1 MERSPRHGVAG
12 RHIGLLLAVLAAG
25 CDGLLDVDTTGIL
38 TPDDLDDA
46 GPAAIAPI
54 INGVVYNYH
63 EAADDIARYAAL
75 FTDEMIAAATGSI
88 VQVDERFV
96 QPSNLALTASPYTTL
111 HEARHLADTTFLVL
125 QSRLS
130 DPAYSTVEL
139 LIRQGI
145 AMSKLYSGL
154 ARVWL
159 AELYC
164 WSILTGVHPET
175 EPLMP
180 DARVRQALGFLREAE
195 GEASVIGFE
204 RVRLAALAGQAR
216 AHLWLGEYDLATA
229 LAAGVPREFRYIAEY
244 SQNAPSQYNEVYART
259 WGDAASL
266 AWTIG
271 SGEVPSR
278 GNELWE
284 HFERFVRLNLIVVR
298 PPGFISERRVIP
310 VMLQTLYQRQDSEI
324 LVASGIEA
332 MLIRAEA
339 AVRGGQTSV
348 AEQILNDLRSDY
360 SLRVLLHS
368 KVPLPLPANE
378 FAPLTLSGDMASDL
392 KTVADER
399 ARELWLTG
407 DRLTTS
413 RRFRH
418 DAFGIDI
425 FPPVKVG
432 VGGGDD
438 TALPIPQL
446 ELDTNPNLSP
456 SMACPAG
463 QTVGSWR

>member
-1 MERSPRHGVAG
+1 MKRSTRHRYAC
-12 RHIGLLLAVLAAG
+12 RIGLPLAVLAAG

-54 INGVVYNYH
+54 INGVVHNYH

-75 FTDEMIAAATGSI
+75 LTDEMIAAASGSI
-88 VQVDERFV
+88 VQVDERFI
-96 QPSNLALTASPYTTL
+96 QPSNLALMVSPYTTL
-111 HEARHLADTTFLVL
+111 HQARHLADTTFLIL
-125 QSRLS
+125 QSRLA
-130 DPAYSTVEL
+130 DPAYSEIVL
-139 LIRQGI
+139 LGLQGI
-145 AMSKLYSGL
+145 AMSKLYGGL
-154 ARVWL
+154 ARIWL

-175 EPLMP
+175 EPLLP
-180 DARVRQALGFLREAE
+180 DARMRQALGHLREAE
-195 GEASVIGFE
+195 GEALVIGFE
-204 RVRLAALAGQAR
+204 RVRLAALVAQAR
-216 AHLWLGEYDLATA
+216 AHLWLGEYDLAAA
-229 LAAGVPREFRYIAEY
+229 LAAGVPREFRYVAEY
-244 SQNAPSQYNEVYART
+244 SQNAPPQYNEVYAST
-259 WGDAASL
+259 WGDASSL

-284 HFERFVRLNLIVVR
+284 HFESFVGLNLIAVR
-298 PPGFISERRVIP
+298 PAGFISESRSVP

-324 LVASGIEA
+324 LIASGIEA

-339 AVRGGQTSV
+339 AVRGGQNAL
-348 AEQILNDLRSDY
+348 AEEILNDLRSDY
-360 SLRVLLHS
+360 SLRMLLHS
-368 KVPLPLPANE
+368 RVPLPRAADQLARL
-378 FAPLTLSGDMASDL
+378 ALTGDMATDL

-407 DRLTTS
+407 DRLATS
-413 RRFRH
+413 RRFRR
-418 DAFGIDI
+418 DAFGIDL
-425 FPPVKVG
+425 FPPVKAG

-438 TALPIPQL
+438 AAFPIPQL
-446 ELDTNPNLSP
+446 ELDTNPNLSQ

>member
-1 MERSPRHGVAG
+1 MEDTLRYGVA
-12 RHIGLLLAVLAAG
+12 RCIALLLALLAAG
-25 CDGLLDVDTTGIL
+25 CDGLLEVDTTGIL

-46 GPAAIAPI
+46 GPAAVAPI
-54 INGVVYNYH
+54 INGVVHNYH

-75 FTDEMIAAATGSI
+75 FTDEMIAAASGSI
-88 VQVDERFV
+88 VQVDERFI

-111 HEARHLADTTFLVL
+111 HQARHLADTTFLVL

-130 DPAYSTVEL
+130 DPAYSDVAL
-139 LIRQGI
+139 LALQGI
-145 AMSKLYSGL
+145 AMSRLYGGL

-175 EPLMP
+175 EPLLP
-180 DARVRQALGFLREAE
+180 DARMRQALGFLREAE
-195 GEASVIGFE
+195 GEALVIGFGP
-204 RVRLAALAGQAR
+204 VRLAALVSQAR

-244 SQNAPSQYNEVYART
+244 SQNSPAQYNEVYAGT
-259 WGDAASL
+259 WGDATSL

-284 HFERFVRLNLIVVR
+284 HFGPFVGLNLIAVR
-298 PPGFISERRVIP
+298 PAGFISESRTVP

-324 LVASGIEA
+324 LIASGIEA

-339 AVRGGQTSV
+339 AVRGGQTAV
-348 AEQILNDLRSDY
+348 AEEILNDLRFDY

-368 KVPLPLPANE
+368 KVSLPQNTDQLGPLI
-378 FAPLTLSGDMASDL
+378 LSGAMANDL

-413 RRFRH
+413 RRFRR
-418 DAFGIDI
+418 DAFGIDL

-438 TALPIPQL
+438 AALPIPQL
-446 ELDTNPNLSP
+446 ELDTNPNLSQ
-456 SMACPAG
+456 SMACPPG